1 MRKNKMC
8 VITSYSIHYT
18 KLYDEKG
25 VPLDSIE
32 AVVGQNEFPAAMK
45 KAYEMV
51 LEQMKETRMVVE
63 DAPDYVKKLV
73 DQISAMIT
81 HIEFQLAQSYNF
93 V

>member
-1 MRKNKMC
+1 M
-8 VITSYSIHYT
+8 SIALEFY
-18 KLYDEKG
+18 EKG
-25 VPLDSIE
+25 VPLDSIK

-51 LEQMKETRMVVE
+51 LEQMKETRMVAE

-81 HIEFQLAQSYNF
+81 HIEFQEKRYDVIGRTS
-93 V
+93 